1 MMSGVKWTHL
11 PNLPKPLNIVTSND
25 CSMRILELIVVIF
38 AMLIPFIAMKS
49 EDLTT
54 YLFWI
59 AVVAIYLVYIAVRRW
74 EIE

>member
-1 MMSGVKWTHL
+1 
-11 PNLPKPLNIVTSND
+11 
-25 CSMRILELIVVIF
+25 MRILELIVVIF